1 MGGLSRLQIAR
12 LDRMHP
18 GGWNVAAW
26 TSPKVERPTNDRC
39 LGSMDDAM
47 TFAGVHLVVNGA
59 HVVISRR
66 GVFRGYIA
74 WGGLQYRTNGARRP
88 WSKLVNKPEASGP
101 YGPHR
106 IPKGCDLAA

>member
-1 MGGLSRLQIAR
+1 MSGLSRLQIAA

-18 GGWNVAAW
+18 DGWKVAAW
-26 TSPKVERPTNDRC
+26 TSPGIERRSDDGC
-39 LGSMDDAM
+39 LGGMDDPM
-47 TFAGVHLVVNGA
+47 TFGGVHMVINGA

-66 GVFRGYIA
+66 GAFRGYIA
-74 WGGLQYRTNGARRP
+74 WSGLQYRTNGARRP

-106 IPKGCDLAA
+106 VPRDRDLAA